1 MRNKVSLFFLCYLL
15 MLLLL
20 GCGNENTA
28 KILVNA
34 TTPIEVEDNALN
46 DVSVTL
52 PEEMSRLPKSEIQHD
67 FIKDGN
73 QVGGIVIVDVSDEML
88 NSPRGEN
95 MLKIAGVL
103 GEQLMPHEN
112 PDEIEFICAGGNKC
126 AYMEIYTGG
135 GERIRYCHY
144 LFRGETNN
152 YDVWFDYSLVND
164 KIITEILATVSAEDI
179 TDELNK
185 SAF

>member
-1 MRNKVSLFFLCYLL
+1 
-15 MLLLL
+15 
-20 GCGNENTA
+20 
-28 KILVNA
+28 
-34 TTPIEVEDNALN
+34 
-46 DVSVTL
+46 
-52 PEEMSRLPKSEIQHD
+52 
-67 FIKDGN
+67 
-73 QVGGIVIVDVSDEML
+73 
-88 NSPRGEN
+88 
-95 MLKIAGVL
+95 MLKIASVL

>member
-1 MRNKVSLFFLCYLL
+1 MRNKVSLFFLCNLL

-112 PDEIEFICAGGNKC
+112 PDEIEFICAGGVHIWK
-126 AYMEIYTGG
+126 YT
-135 GERIRYCHY
+135 
-144 LFRGETNN
+144 LA
-152 YDVWFDYSLVND
+152 VVNEFAIATICSAG
-164 KIITEILATVSAEDI
+164 KQIIMMSGSITV
-179 TDELNK
+179 
-185 SAF
+185 